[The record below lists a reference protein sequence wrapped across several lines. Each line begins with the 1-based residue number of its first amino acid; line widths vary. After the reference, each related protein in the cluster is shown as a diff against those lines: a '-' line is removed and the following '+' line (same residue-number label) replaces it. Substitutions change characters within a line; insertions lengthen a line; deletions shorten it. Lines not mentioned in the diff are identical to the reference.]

1 MMGEKGGV
9 CRGGLDLLEE
19 ENEHVSMWEGRRGGG
34 RVGEGGVRRRCG
46 GHSSSELLLSRE

>member
-19 ENEHVSMWEGRRGGG
+19 ENEHVSMQEGRREEGVREEGVRAGG
-34 RVGEGGVRRRCG
+34 RGKCQETVWR
-46 GHSSSELLLSRE
+46 SLLV